1 MTARQPNPNPL
12 RRAFTLIELLLVL
25 VIITLLAAVVVP
37 KLVGRTEDA
46 KIKTTNASISGLKS
60 ALRNFE
66 VDNGRFPTTE
76 EGLQALVRNPGNL
89 PGWKRPYIEDNNI
102 DGDAWG
108 NKWIYRC
115 PGTRDPDGF
124 DLSSA
129 GPDGREGTEDDIGFA
144 KK

>member
-1 MTARQPNPNPL
+1 MSRRKPSRNPV
-12 RRAFTLIELLLVL
+12 RHAFTLIELLLVL

-46 KIKTTNASISGLKS
+46 KIKTTQASIGSLKS
-60 ALRNFE
+60 ALRIFE
-66 VDNGRFPTTE
+66 SDNGRFPTTE

-89 PGWKRPYIEDNNI
+89 PGWKHAYVEDNNVE
-102 DGDAWG
+102 GDAWG

-115 PGTRDPDGF
+115 PGTHDPDGF

-129 GPDGREGTEDDIGFA
+129 GPDGREGTDDDIFTW

>member
-1 MTARQPNPNPL
+1 MDRKRLRRNPV

-46 KIKTTNASISGLKS
+46 KIKTTQASIGSLKS
-60 ALRNFE
+60 ALRIFE
-66 VDNGRFPTTE
+66 SDNGRFPTTE
-76 EGLQALVRNPGNL
+76 EGLQALARNPGNL
-89 PGWKRPYIEDNNI
+89 PSWKHPYVEDNNVE
-102 DGDAWG
+102 GDAWG

-129 GPDGREGTEDDIGFA
+129 GPDGREGTEDDIGVA